1 MEVKIGSRVF
11 VVRELLAVELD
22 EALEETDKKLSLQ
35 KQIRFSTGLSVEE
48 YNKLTVKERIAIL
61 KAMNK
66 LNGIEEDFPKSPI
79 D

>member
-1 MEVKIGSRVF
+1 MEIKINEKTF
-11 VVRELLAVELD
+11 IVRELLAIELD

-35 KQIRFSTGLSVEE
+35 KQIRFSTGLSVDE

-66 LNGIEEDFPKSPI
+66 LNGIDEDFQKAPS
-79 D
+79 